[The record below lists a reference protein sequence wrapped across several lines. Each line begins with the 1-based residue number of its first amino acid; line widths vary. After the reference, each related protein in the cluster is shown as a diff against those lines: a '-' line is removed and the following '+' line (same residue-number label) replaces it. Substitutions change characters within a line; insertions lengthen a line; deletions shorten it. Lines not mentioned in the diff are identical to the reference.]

1 MSVMLTMRALNASAM
16 TIWCTALVGGV
27 NVVIDELL
35 HAPKSSVQVK
45 QRPTAK
51 ERSMESYLS
60 HDGKRAMT
68 WRRQLAMPALAGLC
82 AVLTLAAAP
91 SARAASRPHVVVLQ
105 SQSSAGIHGSATL
118 TALGQRTKVSVVLV
132 NDPAGAQHPA
142 HIHSGTC
149 VDFNVLP
156 RYALDTVIAGKSV
169 TIIDAPLI
177 DLLNHGLVLEVH
189 SSKYHVNIIAAC
201 GVL

>member
-1 MSVMLTMRALNASAM
+1 MSVKLTMRKLNASAT
-16 TIWCTALVGGV
+16 TIWCTALVGGGAT
-27 NVVIDELL
+27 DELL
-35 HAPKSSVQVK
+35 HAPKSSVHVK
-45 QRPTAK
+45 QKPMAK
-51 ERSMESYLS
+51 ARSVESYLS
-60 HDGKRAMT
+60 HDGGCDMT
-68 WRRQLAMPALAGLC
+68 WRSPRAMPALAGLC

-91 SARAASRPHVVVLQ
+91 SPRASSPPHVVVLR

-118 TALGQRTKVSVVLV
+118 TALGSKTKVSVALA
-132 NDPAGAQHPA
+132 NDPPGARHPA

-156 RYALDTVIAGKSV
+156 RYPLETVIAGKSV
-169 TIIDAPLI
+169 TIVDAPLN

-201 GVL
+201 GAL